1 MNHRNLKKKLTKQ
14 KNDAIRIL
22 ASHMKKRKNRK
33 LEKKEKK
40 LNPSQ
45 SRCQVVRRGKIII
58 KRIQSSIP
66 KDD

>member
-1 MNHRNLKKKLTKQ
+1 
-14 KNDAIRIL
+14 
-22 ASHMKKRKNRK
+22 MKKRKNRK